1 MSDWHPPE
9 TAPKDGNVFMITLAG
24 PTVDLC
30 CWVEER
36 QQFED
41 YFHKQAIKP
50 EWPYMVAW
58 QSIGRLARVCNTEAD
73 SRREN
78 GWTGDELY
86 IVHNPTPRSDR

>member
-1 MSDWHPPE
+1 MTDWQPPE
-9 TAPKDGNVFMITLAG
+9 TAPKDGKPFLITMAG
-24 PTVDLC
+24 PNVDLC

-41 YFHKQAIKP
+41 YFHKQKIAP

-58 QSIGRLARVCNTEAD
+58 RPVGQLARVCNSEVE

-78 GWTGDELY
+78 GWTGDDLG
-86 IVHNPTPRSDR
+86 IVHDIPPRS